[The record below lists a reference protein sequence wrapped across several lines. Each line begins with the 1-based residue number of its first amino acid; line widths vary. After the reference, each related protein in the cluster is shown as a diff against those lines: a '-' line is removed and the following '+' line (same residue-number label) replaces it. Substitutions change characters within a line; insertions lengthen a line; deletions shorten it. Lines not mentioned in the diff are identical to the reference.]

1 MAHVFEGEPD
11 ARQAGDIKPSR
22 FRPQYRQL
30 TSDEKALHDDIKI
43 KASELEALYDK
54 VKSGRYRALAIT
66 ELEASVMWVIKELT
80 S

>member
-1 MAHVFEGEPD
+1 MAHLFEGQPD
-11 ARQAGDIKPSR
+11 ERQQGDIKPSR

-30 TSDEKALHDDIKI
+30 TSDEKALHDDIKA
-43 KASELEALYDK
+43 KAAELEALYEK

-66 ELEASVMWVIKELT
+66 ELEASVMWCVKEIT